1 MFVRCIQGFKLDG
14 GSLGILKGEVFEQM
28 EFGDDIDGCDFE
40 ATDLSRF
47 PGQIIFFPEDVLVKF
62 FEIIPDP
69 VG

>member
-47 PGQIIFFPEDVLVKF
+47 PGSVISFPEDILLKF